1 VVIPPNF
8 YSLVITVKLLKAH
21 PLLTLAN
28 SYLIDSPA
36 PSNLSYLW
44 NFGSLLG
51 TCLALQIITGVTLA
65 MHYSASTDLAFLS
78 IEHLVRD
85 VPSGWLIRN
94 LHANGA
100 AFFFVFVYIHMAK
113 GLYYGSYRKPRVLLW
128 SIGVAIFLIMI
139 VTAFLGYVL
148 PWGQMSFW
156 AATVITNLLSAIPW
170 IGRDLVEFV
179 WGGFSVD
186 NPTLTRFYSLHF
198 LLPFVL
204 TVLAFMHLIALHQH
218 GSNNPLG
225 VTSSLDRVPF
235 YPYYIFKDVV
245 GFFVF
250 FLVLAFFVFFAPNAM
265 GHPDNS
271 IAANPMQTPISIVPE
286 FYLLPFYAILRAIPQ
301 KLLGVV
307 AMLGAI
313 LILLALPYLE
323 TSRIRSCAFRPF
335 MRLAFWSFVSNFFL
349 LMWIGSQHP
358 EVPYILLGQICTFF
372 YFAYF
377 LLFVPLL
384 GVVENTL
391 SDLATHSTHSS
402 LLYSSSSSSSTSSLF
417 RKIPSRI

>member
-139 VTAFLGYVL
+139 VTAFLGTTETCLKWFDGLQYGCVNKLGL
-148 PWGQMSFW
+148 PS
-156 AATVITNLLSAIPW
+156 
-170 IGRDLVEFV
+170 
-179 WGGFSVD
+179 
-186 NPTLTRFYSLHF
+186 
-198 LLPFVL
+198 
-204 TVLAFMHLIALHQH
+204 
-218 GSNNPLG
+218 
-225 VTSSLDRVPF
+225 
-235 YPYYIFKDVV
+235 
-245 GFFVF
+245 
-250 FLVLAFFVFFAPNAM
+250 
-265 GHPDNS
+265 
-271 IAANPMQTPISIVPE
+271 
-286 FYLLPFYAILRAIPQ
+286 
-301 KLLGVV
+301 
-307 AMLGAI
+307 
-313 LILLALPYLE
+313 
-323 TSRIRSCAFRPF
+323 
-335 MRLAFWSFVSNFFL
+335 
-349 LMWIGSQHP
+349 
-358 EVPYILLGQICTFF
+358 
-372 YFAYF
+372 
-377 LLFVPLL
+377 
-384 GVVENTL
+384 
-391 SDLATHSTHSS
+391 
-402 LLYSSSSSSSTSSLF
+402 
-417 RKIPSRI
+417 

>member
-1 VVIPPNF
+1 VIIPPNI
-8 YSLVITVKLLKAH
+8 YSLVLTVKLLKAH

-65 MHYSASTDLAFLS
+65 MHYTASTDLAFLS
-78 IEHLVRD
+78 VEHLVRD

-100 AFFFVFVYIHMAK
+100 AFFFVFVYIHMGK

-156 AATVITNLLSAIPW
+156 AATVITNLLSAVPW

-198 LLPFVL
+198 LLPFIL

-235 YPYYIFKDVV
+235 YPYYVFKDIV

-250 FLVLAFFVFFAPNAM
+250 FFP
-265 GHPDNS
+265 
-271 IAANPMQTPISIVPE
+271 
-286 FYLLPFYAILRAIPQ
+286 
-301 KLLGVV
+301 
-307 AMLGAI
+307 
-313 LILLALPYLE
+313 
-323 TSRIRSCAFRPF
+323 
-335 MRLAFWSFVSNFFL
+335 
-349 LMWIGSQHP
+349 
-358 EVPYILLGQICTFF
+358 
-372 YFAYF
+372 
-377 LLFVPLL
+377 
-384 GVVENTL
+384 
-391 SDLATHSTHSS
+391 SS
-402 LLYSSSSSSSTSSLF
+402 LLRLLC
-417 RKIPSRI
+417 P